1 MAFIHSGEDMMI
13 PLFKKI
19 DPFKLCYLSN
29 LAALFVF
36 INVSLRVSLQI
47 GFSAD
52 LSFSAMLIPALIK
65 GIVNDCAALAFILLI
80 PSTLILLPPDSF
92 FRKTAGRIYALSIVF
107 IFSLIFIFTAI
118 AEYFF
123 WDEFSSRFNFIAVD
137 YLIYTTELI
146 RNIVESY
153 PLAWLLLAVF
163 VLACASTVILW
174 RRLRRLLPQAKPQ
187 SAKFVPT
194 ACIFINSSLRRRIG
208 MLGGFYA
215 LAALVFFNF
224 TPLGDNQNKF
234 WNEYVKNGV
243 YELFSAYFHNQLDY
257 RAFYK
262 TMDTRE
268 AFSLMQSE
276 ITDASYAFMP
286 ARGKNIFR
294 VVAANLPA
302 KKPNVIVVIME
313 SMGSKGLGEYTPNL
327 NALAASGLSF
337 TNMMSTGTRTVR
349 GLEAV
354 MLSVPPTP
362 GNSIVRRPGNDKL
375 FNLGTPFK
383 AKGYARDFI
392 YGGFGYFDN
401 MNAFFSSNGY
411 NVTDR
416 LDFAPQSKTFSNA
429 WGQCDEDLYSES
441 LRFADRNYMA
451 DKPFLQILLTT
462 SNHRPFTFP
471 DGKIDMESGSRRAAI
486 KYADYAIGQFIR
498 EAKERPWF
506 DNTVFI
512 FVGDHPASVAG
523 KSYLP
528 ANGYGIVCIMY
539 GPNFIHPEKVETLC
553 SQIDVAPTLL
563 SSLEWAY
570 SSQFFGT
577 NVRELSKQAGRA
589 WISTY
594 QLLGFLTND
603 KLVVLKPDKT
613 TEITDLYPVSPEN
626 SSNRLAEEN
635 DALVAKTVA
644 SYQCAYDLFTTGKM
658 KEGVVI
664 AWMPQLRQI
673 GHNISW
679 QHKTG
684 GHTLRDSRNSTDSL
698 YLHHMPQ

>member
-1 MAFIHSGEDMMI
+1 MAFIHSGEDMTI

-19 DPFKLCYLSN
+19 DPFRWRYLSN
-29 LAALFVF
+29 LAVLFIF

-65 GIVNDCAALAFILLI
+65 GIVNDGAALVFILLL
-80 PSTLILLPPDSF
+80 PSTLMLLPPDNF
-92 FRKTAGRIYALSIVF
+92 FRKTAGRIYAFLIIF

-153 PLAWLLLAVF
+153 PLAWILLAVF

-174 RRLRRLLPQAKPQ
+174 RRLRRFLPQAKPQ
-187 SAKFVPT
+187 SAELAPT

-215 LAALVFFNF
+215 LAALVFFHF
-224 TPLGDNQNKF
+224 TPLGDNQNRF

-268 AFSLMQSE
+268 AFSLVQLMQRE
-276 ITDASYAFMP
+276 ITDANDAFMP
-286 ARGKNIFR
+286 AQEENTSR
-294 VVAANLPA
+294 VTATNLPE
-302 KKPNVIVVIME
+302 KKPNVIIVIME

-327 NALAASGLSF
+327 NALAAGGLSF

-354 MLSVPPTP
+354 LLSVPPTP
-362 GNSIVRRPGNDKL
+362 GNSIVRRPGNDNL

-383 AKGYARDFI
+383 ARGYARDFI

-401 MNAFFSSNGY
+401 MNAFFAGNGY

-441 LRFADRNYMA
+441 LRLADGNSLA
-451 DKPFLQILLTT
+451 DNPFLQILLTT

-471 DGKIDMESGSRRAAI
+471 DGKIDMASGSRRAAI
-486 KYADYAIGQFIR
+486 NYADYAIGQFMR
-498 EAKERPWF
+498 KAKEKPWF

-528 ANGYGIVCIMY
+528 ANGYGIACIMY
-539 GPNFIHPEKVETLC
+539 GPNFFKPEKVATLC

-563 SSLEWAY
+563 ASLGWEY
-570 SSQFFGT
+570 RSQFFGT
-577 NVRELSKQAGRA
+577 NARALPEQAGRA

-613 TEITDLYPVSPEN
+613 TEITDSYSVLSEN
-626 SSNRLAEEN
+626 SSNRLTAEN

-658 KEGVVI
+658 KEGAVI
-664 AWMPQLRQI
+664 E
-673 GHNISW
+673 
-679 QHKTG
+679 
-684 GHTLRDSRNSTDSL
+684 
-698 YLHHMPQ
+698 